1 MNPLPESHS
10 CWNASSST
18 RLWSLSSLYTPC
30 QPGLINFTLLPNSMS
45 HTATMSPD
53 KITLQVYTVLQKL
66 NTRTSHK
73 IYLKESSA
81 SLYSLLCKKEWMIHA
96 LHCRPL
102 KCFWFKCLL
111 LSSDCAVTETWVPSE
126 AQITLG
132 NLIIE
137 WKPLL
142 SFSHTIWESVLIPLL
157 LRYPTLLPNTKKVY
171 LQMKGRN
178 KSDQSTNDRAI
189 VFHSFMLSFILT
201 IKYDYASRSSKHI
214 F

>member
-137 WKPLL
+137 WKPPFIIFTHNLGKCINTPL
-142 SFSHTIWESVLIPLL
+142 AEIPD
-157 LRYPTLLPNTKKVY
+157 PPPKHKKVY
-171 LQMKGRN
+171 LQMKGRI
-178 KSDQSTNDRAI
+178 KSDQSTNGRAI

-201 IKYDYASRSSKHI
+201 IKYDYASRSNKHI